1 MTFEEFMAKISTVIV
16 QPILALV
23 FGIAFII
30 FIWGI
35 FVYIRDSDDDKGRAE
50 GQRGILWGLVGMV
63 IMISAFG
70 IINIIQGTIGADPVP
85 GQDTIEGQIKP
96 TLEGAGIK

>member
-1 MTFEEFMAKISTVIV
+1 MTAAQFMAKISTVVV

-23 FGIAFII
+23 FGIAFVI
-30 FIWGI
+30 FIWGV

-50 GQRGILWGLVGMV
+50 GQRSILWGLVGMV

-70 IINIIQGTIGADPVP
+70 IINIIQGTIGVEETPEQRAIQ
-85 GQDTIEGQIKP
+85 GQFNP
-96 TLEGAGIK
+96 TTGGVGVE

>member
-1 MTFEEFMAKISTVIV
+1 MTFAEFMAKISTVIV

-30 FIWGI
+30 FIWGV

-50 GQRGILWGLVGMV
+50 GQRSILWGLVGMV

-70 IINIIQGTIGADPVP
+70 IINIIQGTIGVDQTP
-85 GQDTIEGQIKP
+85 GQTTIEGQIKP
-96 TLEGAGIK
+96 SLEGAGIQ

>member
-1 MTFEEFMAKISTVIV
+1 MTFDQFMAKISTVIV

-30 FIWGI
+30 FIWGV

-50 GQRGILWGLVGMV
+50 GQRSILWGLVGMV

-70 IINIIQGTIGADPVP
+70 IINIIQGTIGVEQTP
-85 GQDTIEGQIKP
+85 GQTTAEGQIKP
-96 TLEGAGIK
+96 SLEGAGIK